1 MDMSRNKLLSITFYI
16 ICILLYVF
24 ASYISYN
31 LLFELNYYL
40 LILTIP
46 ALLLFLSLSISS
58 TMKLLVIVF
67 SMIFSQ
73 NDNTEVLEYTNAL
86 LNYINRIEKYVLFG
100 IFLAFLS
107 SIMILDIILCAKKE
121 QYTLVS
127 FSIVVWIF
135 LHYLLF
141 KNIITLVKNEKNNS

>member
-1 MDMSRNKLLSITFYI
+1 MDVNRNKLISITFYVV
-16 ICILLYVF
+16 CIMLYVF
-24 ASYISYN
+24 ASFVCYN
-31 LLFELNYYL
+31 LLFRLNYYL

-46 ALLLFLSLSISS
+46 ALLLFLSLAISS
-58 TMKLLVIVF
+58 TMKLLIIVF
-67 SMIFSQ
+67 SMVFGR
-73 NDNTEVLEYTNAL
+73 NDNTEAIDFANDL
-86 LNYINRIEKYVLFG
+86 LNFVNRIERYVLFG

-127 FSIVVWIF
+127 ISIVVWII

-141 KNIITLVKNEKNNS
+141 KNIIELVRNEKK